1 MIIRN
6 LASKANFPSMLRLRS
21 AQAKARGD
29 RQAER
34 GPALSE
40 VEVSRHLKIKN
51 GYLS

>member
-1 MIIRN
+1 
-6 LASKANFPSMLRLRS
+6 MLRLRS

-40 VEVSRHLKIKN
+40 VEVSNPISIKIWIFFIINSYIQEN
-51 GYLS
+51 G